1 MVSLQIAITLVAARA
16 TCQRMAFQ
24 PTTTDVFFLL
34 TLFKIWSFNVAV
46 LLNIKARVGIYVGDS
61 LNYVRRNDLEGENK
75 HLVIIDILGTTSV
88 RIINLYRSFNPQN
101 RITPKANFI
110 SQLLLIREAFQENTV
125 VCLF

>member
-16 TCQRMAFQ
+16 TCQRMAIQ

-46 LLNIKARVGIYVGDS
+46 LLNIKARVGIGDS